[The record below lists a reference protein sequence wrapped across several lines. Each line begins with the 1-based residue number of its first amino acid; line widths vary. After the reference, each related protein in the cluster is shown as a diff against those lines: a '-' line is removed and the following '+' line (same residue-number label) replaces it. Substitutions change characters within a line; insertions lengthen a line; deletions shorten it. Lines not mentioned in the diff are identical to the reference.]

1 MTPSSALLNNL
12 ELLVVSNDYS
22 TLKMLVGACQE
33 FGSRLDST
41 PSITSANDFISR
53 RKIDGI
59 IIDVQVRGAL
69 EFIEVVRKS
78 NSNRTSV
85 VFACTSTA
93 EEAEMAKN
101 AGANFLAEK
110 PLTLDQIQH
119 LLALAGPIL
128 AEERKRYFRHK
139 LVIPITLFYDGVQHR
154 ALTSN
159 LSETGMAI
167 RSFRLF
173 EPGFPVEFA
182 FDLPSG
188 PAVKGKGEIMWIDS
202 EGHAGI
208 KFDSLTCTG
217 TPPIS
222 EWLGHRCMVLS

>member
-1 MTPSSALLNNL
+1 MAHSSVLLNNL

-22 TLKMLVGACQE
+22 TLKMLVLACQE
-33 FGSRLDST
+33 FGSRLEST
-41 PSITSANDFISR
+41 PSITSANDYISR

-78 NSNRTSV
+78 HSNRTSL
-85 VFACTSTA
+85 VFACTVNA
-93 EEAEMAKN
+93 EEAEMARK
-101 AGANFLAEK
+101 AGANFIAEK
-110 PLTLDQIQH
+110 PLTLNQIQA
-119 LLALAGPIL
+119 LLNQAAPVL

-139 LVIPITLFYDGVQHR
+139 LVIPITLFYDGGQHR

-173 EPGFPVEFA
+173 ELGLPVEFA
-182 FDLPSG
+182 LDLPSG
-188 PAVKGKGEIMWIDS
+188 PSVKGKGEIMWIDT

-217 TPPIS
+217 TPPLS
-222 EWLGHRCMVLS
+222 EWLGHRCMV

>member
-1 MTPSSALLNNL
+1 MAPNSVLLNNL

-22 TLKMLVGACQE
+22 TLKMLVLACQE

-41 PSITSANDFISR
+41 PSITSANDFINR

-78 NSNRTSV
+78 HSNRTSV
-85 VFACTSTA
+85 VFACTATT
-93 EEAEMAKN
+93 EEAEMAKK
-101 AGANFLAEK
+101 AGANFIANK
-110 PLTLDQIQH
+110 PLTLSQIQN
-119 LLALAGPIL
+119 LLAQAASVLS
-128 AEERKRYFRHK
+128 EERKHYFRHK
-139 LVIPITLFYDGVQHR
+139 LVIPITLFYDSVQHR

-173 EPGFPVEFA
+173 EPGTSIEFA
-182 FDLPSG
+182 FELPSG
-188 PAVKGKGEIMWIDS
+188 PSVKGKGEIMWIDS

-208 KFDSLTCTG
+208 KFDSITCTG
-217 TPPIS
+217 TPHIS